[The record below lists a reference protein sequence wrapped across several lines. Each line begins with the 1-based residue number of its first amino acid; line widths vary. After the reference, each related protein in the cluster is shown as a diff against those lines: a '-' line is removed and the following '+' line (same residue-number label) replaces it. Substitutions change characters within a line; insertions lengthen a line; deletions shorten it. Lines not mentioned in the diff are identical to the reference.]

1 MVSADIRMSLPRL
14 TDSSSIAKVLNKIRD
29 AIVSLTIQQTPTIRP
44 VTTSRGTF
52 INLPTQKDAGASAPV
67 YTPFITEG
75 ETTYFIT
82 PWHFGL
88 CGPEISVGGRQY
100 RGFQLTDGDKVLL
113 ATVKVRAS
121 ATRYPQ
127 GTQDLEH
134 PEVPPTG
141 YYSVLT
147 EVMLANQEATS
158 FSTDQVGFTSASF
171 TGHTIITTDFGG
183 ATQYWF
189 FPVRLES
196 EWDEQSSR
204 ISSDEVVANG
214 EPVYTPPPE
223 EEENPW
229 DPKFYT
235 LETSRDIV
243 VAFLKQSAPSEPH
256 TLAGMSQQN
265 LQGIGPVPDDTQ
277 IVGAFGG
284 DQRFPFWHSEVQVVP
299 VYSVSKCPPEEGT
312 VPWEPYGFNLTNRD
326 SFGYEPGSDFP
337 GRDNDHLLRNDYPR
351 QVAFMLPFGILMQS
365 SGMPTHTIGEMALND
380 TRELPP
386 SCL

>member
-127 GTQDLEH
+127 GTQDLNN
-134 PEVPPTG
+134 PEIPPDG
-141 YYSVLT
+141 FYSVLT
-147 EVMLANQEATS
+147 DVMLANQSSTS
-158 FSTDQVGFTSASF
+158 FSTEQVGFTSASF
-171 TGHTIITTDFGG
+171 LGHIIITNDFFGSL
-183 ATQYWF
+183 TQSWF

-204 ISSDEVVANG
+204 ISSDEVVADG
-214 EPVYTPPPE
+214 EPVSSPG
-223 EEENPW
+223 EENLW
-229 DPKFYT
+229 DKILYARTEQRCRCRIYQICKRIAHARWSESAGFANHW
-235 LETSRDIV
+235 SR
-243 VAFLKQSAPSEPH
+243 A
-256 TLAGMSQQN
+256 
-265 LQGIGPVPDDTQ
+265 
-277 IVGAFGG
+277 
-284 DQRFPFWHSEVQVVP
+284 R
-299 VYSVSKCPPEEGT
+299 
-312 VPWEPYGFNLTNRD
+312 
-326 SFGYEPGSDFP
+326 
-337 GRDNDHLLRNDYPR
+337 
-351 QVAFMLPFGILMQS
+351 
-365 SGMPTHTIGEMALND
+365 
-380 TRELPP
+380 
-386 SCL
+386 